1 MTGENVHVYQPVR
14 KKSRF
19 AIDSDSAIMLSTT
32 LSEVSVISTTCYTCS
47 VAHKSNLLLHRQNR
61 CAIYCYIRAYV
72 NAHRKVLQY

>member
-14 KKSRF
+14 KKPRF
-19 AIDSDSAIMLSTT
+19 DIDSDSAIMLSTT
-32 LSEVSVISTTCYTCS
+32 LSEVSVISTTCIVWLISQTCCYIGT
-47 VAHKSNLLLHRQNR
+47 NR